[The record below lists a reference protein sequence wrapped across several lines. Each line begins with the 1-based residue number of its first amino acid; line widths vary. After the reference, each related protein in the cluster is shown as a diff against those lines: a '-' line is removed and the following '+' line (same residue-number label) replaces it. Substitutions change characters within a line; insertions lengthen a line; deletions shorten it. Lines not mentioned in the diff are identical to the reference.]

1 MFTVCPPQLDDKLKS
16 WASEFSTASPA
27 PVCLA
32 GTQGFLRLKLI
43 PHTWVGFLLP
53 LRSPNSHSDH
63 SSSHAVSPLKP
74 SSALGSTTTTAKV
87 SVSNQLRLRFGSVI
101 QEVPKITPWPGA
113 GQMTGAQSSK
123 PALENS
129 VHTCGARRVW
139 SVSAIGCI
147 CAGRQPVLWTPQPQS
162 SCTTGQ
168 IPKRE

>member
-1 MFTVCPPQLDDKLKS
+1 M
-16 WASEFSTASPA
+16 
-27 PVCLA
+27 CLV

-63 SSSHAVSPLKP
+63 SSSHSVSPLKP
-74 SSALGSTTTTAKV
+74 SSALGPTTTAAKV
-87 SVSNQLRLRFGSVI
+87 SVSNQLRLRFRLVI
-101 QEVPKITPWPGA
+101 QDVPKITPWPGA
-113 GQMTGAQSSK
+113 GQKQRGWGYGETGMAGRQGLSQASL
-123 PALENS
+123 PLNS

-147 CAGRQPVLWTPQPQS
+147 CAGRQPVLWTPHPQS

>member
-43 PHTWVGFLLP
+43 PHTGVGFLLP

-63 SSSHAVSPLKP
+63 SSSHSVSPLKP
-74 SSALGSTTTTAKV
+74 SSALGPTTTAAEL
-87 SVSNQLRLRFGSVI
+87 SASNQLRLRFGSVI
-101 QEVPKITPWPGA
+101 QEVPEITPWPGA
-113 GQMTGAQSSK
+113 GQTTGAQSSK

-129 VHTCGARRVW
+129 AHVWGQEGVVCLCYWVHLCRPAACSLDPTA
-139 SVSAIGCI
+139 
-147 CAGRQPVLWTPQPQS
+147 PVILYNWADS
-162 SCTTGQ
+162 
-168 IPKRE
+168 